1 MKFSVA
7 IPVYNDQNSIKT
19 CLDSVLNQTIGQDR
33 LEIICVNDGSTDE
46 SGAILDEYMSK
57 YPCIKVI
64 HQENSG
70 APGRPRNKAI
80 DIATGDYIYFVDG
93 DDYLGIEALER
104 MEEKILEYQS
114 DIVIGRYEGINR
126 GVPVSIF
133 KRNPDCFS
141 FFGSNAL
148 FTTSAQKL
156 FKLDLLKK
164 HNIRFPEHFSLGED
178 QPFIIQAYAYSNSIA
193 LVKDYECYY
202 LTNHQTVGRV
212 QLTKKPLSGKLFM
225 LRIEETLAAIEALE
239 LDKDKKLMVF
249 HQYWERVLDVELS
262 ALISRSFLVEDK
274 LYIFNTFKKVLD
286 KYHYLDYYSQFSSR
300 QKLLIR
306 LIDKGKMEDL
316 IAFWYAEKHTGNM
329 VVFHGQVYPKP
340 KMAYE
345 LALNESISFHRLN
358 KFEGEITRLE
368 RLENTLLLEGFCYH
382 SHVDSS
388 NENLFIEISL
398 RGQQEEGITLP
409 AFRNIYEKHHPI
421 EIESHYLK
429 KERVTYFHTFIP
441 IQSLFRFNQEGDI
454 LDVRLIS
461 KIEDYT
467 KSVRLRAKPTVLLK
481 ESLFISKEHT
491 EWTLLSTYLTKW
503 GNLSFVLKTQE
514 LDIQNFSLSYNNSE
528 VKGYFSLPSSVS
540 LDESSRL
547 QLIFSKFLTYEP
559 EVILQKSSGSEQ
571 LCHFRFAVSK
581 SDLKQ
586 LRQKKNVEIAIG
598 HYKKRVPVYYKE
610 RPSIIKRVLNKLR
623 RLFI

>member
-1 MKFSVA
+1 
-7 IPVYNDQNSIKT
+7 
-19 CLDSVLNQTIGQDR
+19 
-33 LEIICVNDGSTDE
+33 
-46 SGAILDEYMSK
+46 
-57 YPCIKVI
+57 
-64 HQENSG
+64 
-70 APGRPRNKAI
+70 
-80 DIATGDYIYFVDG
+80 
-93 DDYLGIEALER
+93 
-104 MEEKILEYQS
+104 
-114 DIVIGRYEGINR
+114 
-126 GVPVSIF
+126 
-133 KRNPDCFS
+133 
-141 FFGSNAL
+141 
-148 FTTSAQKL
+148 
-156 FKLDLLKK
+156 
-164 HNIRFPEHFSLGED
+164 
-178 QPFIIQAYAYSNSIA
+178 
-193 LVKDYECYY
+193 
-202 LTNHQTVGRV
+202 
-212 QLTKKPLSGKLFM
+212 
-225 LRIEETLAAIEALE
+225 
-239 LDKDKKLMVF
+239 
-249 HQYWERVLDVELS
+249 
-262 ALISRSFLVEDK
+262 
-274 LYIFNTFKKVLD
+274 
-286 KYHYLDYYSQFSSR
+286 
-300 QKLLIR
+300 
-306 LIDKGKMEDL
+306 
-316 IAFWYAEKHTGNM
+316 
-329 VVFHGQVYPKP
+329 
-340 KMAYE
+340 MAYE

-514 LDIQNFSLSYNNSE
+514 LDIKNFSLSYNDSE

-540 LDESSRL
+540 LDESSRF